1 MWGASIRAKLAT
13 VVPSVTKEAAGTS
26 SSTATKSNINQKN
39 SNISYIDVA
48 NKKKRYESSVKNIS
62 IGKHVNILQD

>member
-48 NKKKRYESSVKNIS
+48 KKKNVMKAVSKIFLREK
-62 IGKHVNILQD
+62 K